1 MLMSAFSSQENKK
14 LIIVSKLL
22 KIQWK
27 LQKYKWY
34 ADSGATRQMYGT
46 EKISIRLKN
55 VTNSWT
61 AEWVWE
67 KCPYV
72 KGIGDVY
79 FKTHVGEKSSTEIL
93 NMVKGY

>member
-1 MLMSAFSSQENKK
+1 
-14 LIIVSKLL
+14 
-22 KIQWK
+22 
-27 LQKYKWY
+27 
-34 ADSGATRQMYGT
+34 MYGT
-46 EKISIRLKN
+46 EKISSRLKN

>member
-1 MLMSAFSSQENKK
+1 
-14 LIIVSKLL
+14 
-22 KIQWK
+22 
-27 LQKYKWY
+27 
-34 ADSGATRQMYGT
+34 MYGT
-46 EKISIRLKN
+46 EKISSRLKN

-79 FKTHVGEKSSTEIL
+79 FKTHVGEKSSTGILKNVFYAVFAESNLIL
-93 NMVKGY
+93 NRFVKFNQKLNQNWFNYKN